1 MSAAGGTVSGD
12 AISVDL
18 IQFVCCPLPLLA
30 HPFLYRAV

>member
-18 IQFVCCPLPLLA
+18 IQFVCCPLLV
-30 HPFLYRAV
+30 HPFLYRAVK